1 MAIPYMSVQAYILNK
16 NLGKKG
22 GSMQPTTEIL
32 MHPWYVWW
40 ALIIGLFLMTFIGTW
55 IITRRWDK

>member
-1 MAIPYMSVQAYILNK
+1 LNK